1 MNDISPGLRARVLLE
16 KHGFQTA
23 HALGQ
28 NFLLDENL
36 LSHLIDLSGVAGED
50 EVLEIG
56 PGPGLM
62 TCLLARRARSV
73 TAVELDRRLEPVLSS
88 MLEGCENARV
98 LYADALRDRPFRPS
112 PPPGARVVANLPYYI
127 TADVVTRLLLRGA
140 GYESIAVMVQKEAAE
155 RMTSLPGDKQWCH
168 LAALVRYFGK
178 PRILEEIPPEA
189 FEPSPH
195 VVSAFLRIDLYDER
209 PVRPNDEALFLR
221 VLAAAFAHAPQDA
234 AKTTCAPP
242 FPSPPKPPRR
252 PSGAP
257 AFPSACAAKPCRWRA
272 LPASPTRWGKCRKC
286 KHSAAG
292 RIASRRLL
300 CAFPLRFS
308 PLKPPPNRRLG
319 EFFPEKKKLSRNFP
333 SHPKKRH
340 IFFHCAYSICFD
352 FAL

>member
-36 LSHLIDLSGVAGED
+36 LSHLIDLSGVTGED

-62 TCLLARRARSV
+62 TCLLSRRARSV
-73 TAVELDRRLEPVLSS
+73 TAVELDRRLEPVLSA

-98 LYADALRDRPFRPS
+98 LYADALKTDLS
-112 PPPGARVVANLPYYI
+112 ALTAPGARVVANLPYYI

-140 GYESIAVMVQKEAAE
+140 GYESISVMVQKEAAE
-155 RMTSLPGDKQWCH
+155 RMTSLPGDRQWCH
-168 LAALVRYFGK
+168 LAALVRYFGE

-195 VVSAFLRIDLYDER
+195 VVSAFLRIDLYRER

-221 VLAAAFAHAPQDA
+221 VLAAAFAMRRKTLQNNLRAAFSLSAEAAAQAIERAGLPERVRGEAVPLEGLARLADA
-234 AKTTCAPP
+234 
-242 FPSPPKPPRR
+242 
-252 PSGAP
+252 
-257 AFPSACAAKPCRWRA
+257 
-272 LPASPTRWGKCRKC
+272 
-286 KHSAAG
+286 
-292 RIASRRLL
+292 
-300 CAFPLRFS
+300 
-308 PLKPPPNRRLG
+308 LG
-319 EFFPEKKKLSRNFP
+319 EIL
-333 SHPKKRH
+333 
-340 IFFHCAYSICFD
+340 D
-352 FAL
+352 V

>member
-73 TAVELDRRLEPVLSS
+73 TAVELDRRLEPVLSA

-98 LYADALRDRPFRPS
+98 LYADALKTDLS
-112 PPPGARVVANLPYYI
+112 ALTAPGARVVANLPYYI

-168 LAALVRYFGK
+168 LAALVRYFGE
-178 PRILEEIPPEA
+178 PRISGRDTARGVRAQPPRGQR
-189 FEPSPH
+189 
-195 VVSAFLRIDLYDER
+195 L
-209 PVRPNDEALFLR
+209 
-221 VLAAAFAHAPQDA
+221 FAH
-234 AKTTCAPP
+234 
-242 FPSPPKPPRR
+242 R
-252 PSGAP
+252 
-257 AFPSACAAKPCRWRA
+257 
-272 LPASPTRWGKCRKC
+272 
-286 KHSAAG
+286 
-292 RIASRRLL
+292 
-300 CAFPLRFS
+300 PLR
-308 PLKPPPNRRLG
+308 
-319 EFFPEKKKLSRNFP
+319 
-333 SHPKKRH
+333 
-340 IFFHCAYSICFD
+340 
-352 FAL
+352 

>member
-36 LSHLIDLSGVAGED
+36 LTHLIDLAGVTAAD

-62 TCLLARRARSV
+62 TCLLAHRARSV
-73 TAVELDRRLEPVLSS
+73 TAVELDRRLEPVLSA

-98 LYADALRDRPFRPS
+98 LYADALKTDLAALTA
-112 PPPGARVVANLPYYI
+112 PGARVVANLPYYI
-127 TADVVTRLLLRGA
+127 TADVIQRLLLRGP
-140 GYESIAVMVQKEAAE
+140 GYESVAVMVQKEAAE

-168 LAALVRYFGK
+168 LAALVHYFGE

-221 VLAAAFAHAPQDA
+221 VLAAAFAMRRKTLQNNLRAAFSLSAEAAAQAIERAGLPERVRGEAVSLEGLARLADA
-234 AKTTCAPP
+234 
-242 FPSPPKPPRR
+242 
-252 PSGAP
+252 
-257 AFPSACAAKPCRWRA
+257 
-272 LPASPTRWGKCRKC
+272 
-286 KHSAAG
+286 
-292 RIASRRLL
+292 
-300 CAFPLRFS
+300 
-308 PLKPPPNRRLG
+308 LG
-319 EFFPEKKKLSRNFP
+319 
-333 SHPKKRH
+333 
-340 IFFHCAYSICFD
+340 D
-352 FAL
+352 MQGM

>member
-36 LSHLIDLSGVAGED
+36 LSHLIDLSGVTGED

-73 TAVELDRRLEPVLSS
+73 TAVELDRRLEPVLSA

-98 LYADALRDRPFRPS
+98 LYADALKTDLS
-112 PPPGARVVANLPYYI
+112 ALTAPGARVVANLPYYI

-140 GYESIAVMVQKEAAE
+140 GYESIAVMVQKGGRRAHDEPARRQAVVPPRRAGALFRRAA
-155 RMTSLPGDKQWCH
+155 
-168 LAALVRYFGK
+168 
-178 PRILEEIPPEA
+178 ILEEIPPEA

-221 VLAAAFAHAPQDA
+221 VLAAAFAMRRKTLQNNLRAAFSLSAEAAAQAIERAGLPERVRGEAVPLEGLARLADA
-234 AKTTCAPP
+234 
-242 FPSPPKPPRR
+242 
-252 PSGAP
+252 
-257 AFPSACAAKPCRWRA
+257 
-272 LPASPTRWGKCRKC
+272 LGKCAKM
-286 KHSAAG
+286 
-292 RIASRRLL
+292 
-300 CAFPLRFS
+300 
-308 PLKPPPNRRLG
+308 
-319 EFFPEKKKLSRNFP
+319 
-333 SHPKKRH
+333 
-340 IFFHCAYSICFD
+340 
-352 FAL
+352 